1 MNDGMGNKMDPV
13 SNNTFNELKL
23 EKGPSLMSTGSPSM
37 SLKKKKSKAGT
48 VLDDVQVK
56 TFKKEK
62 SLSMVQVTDELGYK
76 SFEESDIKFVRP
88 KNFEGPGKRDGCD
101 KICEA
106 KCNIF

>member
-1 MNDGMGNKMDPV
+1 
-13 SNNTFNELKL
+13 
-23 EKGPSLMSTGSPSM
+23 
-37 SLKKKKSKAGT
+37 
-48 VLDDVQVK
+48 
-56 TFKKEK
+56 
-62 SLSMVQVTDELGYK
+62 MVQVTDELGYK